1 MLSAMTRP
9 GALILV
15 VGLVAT
21 ACTSSNAAPVPI
33 PVAPTTTLAPITTL
47 APVTSTTTPPPQTTT
62 TTTVPPAE
70 NECTVLATTA
80 VEGYAQGCTVLD
92 IEVLA
97 AEEVDAEAIVQAADR
112 TFNMLVFRPEYAPA
126 IAAFPIGIRVMGSG
140 QRIME
145 LPEFD
150 EIYFHHPGFD
160 WQYLGRSFPGT
171 EIIPFAAGAEENL
184 LCSEEDRYEG
194 EDVFIREFAITIR
207 RFAMGAVDTSTSEAI
222 EQAYAVAIAEG
233 KWKNTLA
240 EINSEQYWAEG
251 VQSYFDANLED
262 NAEEREP
269 ISSHNHVNTRDELRT
284 YDRPL
289 FEIASSVFG
298 DTEWRPSCST

>member
-1 MLSAMTRP
+1 MPTTL
-9 GALILV
+9 
-15 VGLVAT
+15 T
-21 ACTSSNAAPVPI
+21 AV
-33 PVAPTTTLAPITTL
+33 TTLA
-47 APVTSTTTPPPQTTT
+47 AVTSTTTPPPETTT
-62 TTTVPPAE
+62 TTPIPE
-70 NECTVLATTA
+70 NECTITPTNA
-80 VEGYAQGCTVLD
+80 VEGYATGCTVLD

-97 AEEVDAEAIVQAADR
+97 FEEVDVEAIFQVADR
-112 TFNMLVFRPEYAPA
+112 AYNMLIFRPEYAAA
-126 IAAFPIGIRVMGSG
+126 IAAFPIGIRVMGSS
-140 QRIME
+140 QRIMD

-160 WQYLGRSFPGT
+160 WRYLGRSFPGT
-171 EIIPFAAGAEENL
+171 ENIPYAAGAEENL
-184 LCSEEDRYEG
+184 LCSDEDQYEG
-194 EDVFIREFAITIR
+194 EDAFIREFAITIR
-207 RFAMGAVDTSTSEAI
+207 RFAMAEVDASTSEAI

-269 ISSHNHVNTRDELRT
+269 ISSHNQVNTRDELRS
-284 YDRPL
+284 YDRAL

-298 DTEWRPSCST
+298 NTEWRPSCSG